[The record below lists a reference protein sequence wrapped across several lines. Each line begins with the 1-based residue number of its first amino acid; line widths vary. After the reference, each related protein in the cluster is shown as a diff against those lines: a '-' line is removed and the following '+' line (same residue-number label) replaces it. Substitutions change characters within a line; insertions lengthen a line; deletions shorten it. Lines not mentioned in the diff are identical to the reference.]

1 MTTPLTV
8 CALPQR
14 LTEREARQTLQVLR
28 ARLASLPAG
37 EPAQIDA
44 AELREFDSTALA
56 VLLELRR
63 GALAAGRPF
72 SVLHAPTRLRELA
85 RLYGLADWL

>member
-1 MTTPLTV
+1 MTTLMS

-14 LTEREARQTLQVLR
+14 LTEREARQTLQDLR

-37 EPAQIDA
+37 EPAQIEA
-44 AELREFDSTALA
+44 AGLQEFDSTALA

-63 GALAAGRPF
+63 SALAGGRPF
-72 SVLHAPTRLRELA
+72 SVLNAPTRLRELA